1 MKKQYLSKSIVAGL
15 VIILLLAAAVP
26 AFGAA
31 QKERVFVGFNPGGKA
46 AVQQALSA
54 AGAEFHYTF
63 DNLNS
68 FVVSVPSQALNSL
81 ANNPNI
87 TDIEKDPQRFPI
99 SITPAKGTLA
109 PAADTTDANGQTV
122 PWGIDAVQA
131 RDVWDV
137 NRDGSFDS
145 GASTGSG
152 ATVCIIDTGYY
163 SGHEDLAGASLLG
176 GESQVDND
184 PFTDGYGHGT
194 HVAGTIGGQNN
205 SFGVVGVAPNV
216 SFYIVKYFDN
226 SGSATFASDLM
237 AAANACADNGAD
249 IISMSLGGG
258 RSSGRE
264 RRTFDSLYAAGVL
277 SIAAAGNDGNTA
289 YSYPASYDSV
299 MSVAALDE
307 SRTIADFS
315 QQNDQVEIA
324 APGVAVLSTLPYVED
339 NTLTV
344 GGTTYQANHIEF
356 SANGTGTG
364 TLVDGGLC
372 DSVGSW
378 SGAVVLCERGVVS
391 FYDKVHNV
399 ELGGGTAAVIYNN
412 APGNFFGTLG
422 DGNSSS
428 IVGISLSQ
436 ADGQSLV
443 TTSLGQTA
451 SFSSTFTWPASGYA
465 AWNGT
470 SMATPHVSAVA
481 ALLKSA
487 YPSATPAEIRDAMNA
502 TALDLGAGGRD
513 VAFGYGLVQ
522 AADALAYLGGGT
534 PPTNAAPSVSIDSPS
549 NSATFN
555 LGDTVNFTGSA
566 SDAEDGPLSS
576 SIIWTSSIDG
586 SLGTGASVSF
596 ALSAGTH
603 TITASVTD
611 SGGKTATDS
620 ITVTVSGGGSGGGA
634 LHVAVGTDQ
643 PSYTRGTA
651 LITVLVTDD
660 GGAAVAGASV
670 SVSIDTPSGKVY
682 SGSATTDASG
692 QVTFSYRTNA
702 NKDGSG
708 TYYVDATATLTGYTP
723 GSGSTTFTVQ

>member
-1 MKKQYLSKSIVAGL
+1 
-15 VIILLLAAAVP
+15 
-26 AFGAA
+26 
-31 QKERVFVGFNPGGKA
+31 
-46 AVQQALSA
+46 
-54 AGAEFHYTF
+54 
-63 DNLNS
+63 
-68 FVVSVPSQALNSL
+68 
-81 ANNPNI
+81 
-87 TDIEKDPQRFPI
+87 
-99 SITPAKGTLA
+99 
-109 PAADTTDANGQTV
+109 
-122 PWGIDAVQA
+122 
-131 RDVWDV
+131 
-137 NRDGSFDS
+137 
-145 GASTGSG
+145 
-152 ATVCIIDTGYY
+152 
-163 SGHEDLAGASLLG
+163 
-176 GESQVDND
+176 
-184 PFTDGYGHGT
+184 
-194 HVAGTIGGQNN
+194 
-205 SFGVVGVAPNV
+205 
-216 SFYIVKYFDN
+216 
-226 SGSATFASDLM
+226 
-237 AAANACADNGAD
+237 
-249 IISMSLGGG
+249 
-258 RSSGRE
+258 
-264 RRTFDSLYAAGVL
+264 
-277 SIAAAGNDGNTA
+277 
-289 YSYPASYDSV
+289 
-299 MSVAALDE
+299 ALDE

-339 NTLTV
+339 NSLTV

-443 TTSLGQTA
+443 ASSLGQTA

-549 NSATFN
+549 NGATFN
-555 LGDTVNFTGSA
+555 LGETVNFTGSA

-651 LITVLVTDD
+651 LITVSVTDD

-682 SGSATTDASG
+682 SGSATTDD
-692 QVTFSYRTNA
+692 RTNA